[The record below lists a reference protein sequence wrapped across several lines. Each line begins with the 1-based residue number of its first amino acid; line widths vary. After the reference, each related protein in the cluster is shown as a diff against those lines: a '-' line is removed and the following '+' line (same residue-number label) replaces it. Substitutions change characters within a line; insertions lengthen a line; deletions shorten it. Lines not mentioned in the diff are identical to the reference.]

1 MDDNRCHSADGT
13 HDETAPAHGTYKRV
27 CYYTNWSQYRS
38 PPGRF
43 TPDDIDPR
51 LCTHIIFAFAKV
63 VNSEIHTIEWN
74 DIQMFEKLNAL
85 KNRNPGLKTL
95 IAVGG
100 WNAASNEFTKMV
112 SSVAFRQKFVLSA
125 SAFISRYGFDG
136 LDLDWEYPGQRGGKP
151 SDKRNLVKLLQHL
164 HRAFTPKHYLLTAAV
179 PAGKKN
185 VDVGY
190 DVPQLAKYL
199 DFINVMTYDL
209 HGGWERQTGLNSP
222 LYPRTGETGAEREL
236 NMQWAANYWVTK
248 GAPRHKLVIG
258 LALYGR
264 SFALTSPAR
273 TDVGAPATGPGPK
286 GRYTGEAGFLAYYEI
301 CAMQESGK
309 GRTIWQAEQHTPYY
323 VNGNLWV
330 GFDNKRSIT
339 EKVKWLMDNK
349 FGGAMVWSLDLDDFR
364 RTCRT
369 STERYPLLSTVN
381 RLLASGQQP
390 TTPDRRIETTTSRQ
404 KNHTVVTTTSSSTT
418 TIHSKTEFTCTG
430 KTDGYYA
437 DPSSCKRFYR
447 CIFQR
452 KYEFSCPG
460 TLVFNPNAGFCDWPR
475 NYPYLDFINVMTYDL
490 HGGWERQTGLNSPLY
505 PRTGETGAEREL
517 NMQWAANYW
526 VTKGAPRHKL
536 VIGLALYGRS
546 FALTS
551 PARTEVGAPATGPGP
566 KGRYTGEA
574 GFLAYYEICAMQESG
589 KGRTIWQAE
598 QHTPYYVNGN
608 LWVGFDNKR
617 SITEKV
623 KWLMDNKFGG
633 AMVWSLDLDDF
644 RRTCRT
650 SIERYPL
657 LSTVNRLLASGQQ
670 PTTPDRRIETTTSRQ
685 KNHTVVTTTS
695 SSTTTIHSKTE
706 FTCTG
711 KTDGY
716 YADPSSCKRFYR
728 CIFQRKYE
736 FSCPGTLVFNPNAG
750 FCDWPRNYPCKHL

>member
-1 MDDNRCHSADGT
+1 NCRQDNDKQNMDDNRCHSADGT

-63 VNSEIHTIEWN
+63 VNSEMHTIEWN

-112 SSVAFRQKFVLSA
+112 SSVAFRRKFVLSA
-125 SAFISRYGFDG
+125 LAFISRYGFDG
-136 LDLDWEYPGQRGGKP
+136 LDLDWEYPGQRGGKL

-236 NMQWAANYWVTK
+236 NMQWAANYWVAK

-273 TDVGAPATGPGPK
+273 TD
-286 GRYTGEAGFLAYYEI
+286 
-301 CAMQESGK
+301 
-309 GRTIWQAEQHTPYY
+309 
-323 VNGNLWV
+323 
-330 GFDNKRSIT
+330 
-339 EKVKWLMDNK
+339 
-349 FGGAMVWSLDLDDFR
+349 
-364 RTCRT
+364 
-369 STERYPLLSTVN
+369 
-381 RLLASGQQP
+381 
-390 TTPDRRIETTTSRQ
+390 
-404 KNHTVVTTTSSSTT
+404 
-418 TIHSKTEFTCTG
+418 
-430 KTDGYYA
+430 
-437 DPSSCKRFYR
+437 
-447 CIFQR
+447 
-452 KYEFSCPG
+452 
-460 TLVFNPNAGFCDWPR
+460 
-475 NYPYLDFINVMTYDL
+475 
-490 HGGWERQTGLNSPLY
+490 
-505 PRTGETGAEREL
+505 
-517 NMQWAANYW
+517 
-526 VTKGAPRHKL
+526 
-536 VIGLALYGRS
+536 
-546 FALTS
+546 
-551 PARTEVGAPATGPGP
+551 VGAPATGPGP

-736 FSCPGTLVFNPNAG
+736 FSCPESCHSAGGQHGLKASQGLTETVETVVRVIYQLFTVNVSLTGKNVSYTQSAGERPFEVGLSQVGGQRVRVYMRVLDKKDGMYLITFRIYETLRDLQITITKDDKQLGDSPFSLTGAA
-750 FCDWPRNYPCKHL
+750 